1 MFIEL
6 SIAVK
11 EVLIAE
17 TGFTGQLI
25 ATSIA
30 DERVMLFATGT
41 FVLALFVSGLAAVRS
56 VFFV

>member
-11 EVLIAE
+11 EVFIAE
-17 TGFTGQLI
+17 TAFAGQLI

-30 DERVMLFATGT
+30 NERVMLFATGT